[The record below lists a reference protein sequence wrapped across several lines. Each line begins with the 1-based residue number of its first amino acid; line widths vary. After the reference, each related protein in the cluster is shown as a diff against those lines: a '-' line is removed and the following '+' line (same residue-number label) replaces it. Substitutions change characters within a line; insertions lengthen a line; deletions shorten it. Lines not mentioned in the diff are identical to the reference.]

1 LLHLLQEFFVK
12 TIFAASLVFAC
23 FLFSFPALALEF
35 ETDTI
40 QTSSGALEITF
51 LGHASLLL
59 SFNGKNIYVDPVT
72 EFADFSK
79 QPRADIIL
87 VTHDHKDHFDMSAIE
102 ALRTDNTLIVL
113 TELCATQ
120 YKEGIVM
127 RNEDVKIVSGLK
139 IEGVP
144 AYNIV
149 HKRTS
154 GFPYHF
160 KGIGNA
166 YILTLGDKRVYV
178 AGDTEKIPE
187 MKELSDIDIAFL
199 PVSYPTT
206 MTVEMAADAVRT
218 IRPKIFYPYHY
229 NATDLTELV
238 DSLEDLSGTEVRIR
252 KMQ

>member
-1 LLHLLQEFFVK
+1 MKMIFVL
-12 TIFAASLVFAC
+12 SLVFVC
-23 FLFSFPALALEF
+23 FLFPFPALGQQY
-35 ETDTI
+35 ETDKI
-40 QTSSGALEITF
+40 GTSSDPIEITF

-59 SFNGKNIYVDPVT
+59 SFNGKNIYIDPVK
-72 EFADFSK
+72 EYADFSK
-79 QPRADIIL
+79 LPRADIIL
-87 VTHDHKDHFDMSAIE
+87 ITHDHKDHFDMDAIE
-102 ALRTDNTLIVL
+102 ELRTESTLVVL
-113 TELCATQ
+113 TELCATK

-160 KGIGNA
+160 KGIGNG

-187 MKELSDIDIAFL
+187 MKELTDIDVAFL
-199 PVSYPTT
+199 PVSYPST
-206 MTVEMAADAVRT
+206 MTVEMAADAVKT

-229 NATDLTELV
+229 NATNLTELV
-238 DSLEDLSGTEVRIR
+238 DSLKDQSDTEVRIR

>member
-1 LLHLLQEFFVK
+1 MK
-12 TIFAASLVFAC
+12 TILASSLVLVS
-23 FLFSFPALALEF
+23 FLFPFRTDAQQF
-35 ETDTI
+35 ETDKI
-40 QTSSGALEITF
+40 QTSSGPIEITF

-59 SFNGKNIYVDPVT
+59 SFDGKNIYIDPVS

-79 QPRADIIL
+79 QPKADIIL
-87 VTHDHKDHFDMSAIE
+87 ITHDHKDHFDMNAIE
-102 ALRTDNTLIVL
+102 ALRTDNTLVVL

-149 HKRTS
+149 HKRSS

-160 KGIGNA
+160 KGIGNG
-166 YILTLGDKRVYV
+166 YILTLGDKRLYV

-187 MKELSDIDIAFL
+187 MTELSDIDIAFL
-199 PVSYPTT
+199 PVNVPYT
-206 MTVEMAADAVRT
+206 MTVEMAADAVKT
-218 IRPKIFYPYHY
+218 IRPKIFYPYHFDG
-229 NATDLTELV
+229 TDLDELRDALKGQPDTEI
-238 DSLEDLSGTEVRIR
+238 RIR
-252 KMQ
+252 NMK

>member
-1 LLHLLQEFFVK
+1 MKIMV
-12 TIFAASLVFAC
+12 AVSLVLVL
-23 FLFSFPALALEF
+23 FLFALPACAQQF
-35 ETDTI
+35 ETDRI
-40 QTSSGALEITF
+40 QTSSGPLDITF
-51 LGHASLLL
+51 LGHASLLMT
-59 SFNGKNIYVDPVT
+59 FNGKNIYIDPVT

-79 QPRADIIL
+79 LPKADIIL

-102 ALRTDNTLIVL
+102 TLRSDNTLVVL
-113 TELCATQ
+113 TELCASQ

-149 HKRTS
+149 QKRSS

-160 KGIGNA
+160 KGIGNG
-166 YILTLGDKRVYV
+166 YILTFGDKRVYV

-199 PVSYPTT
+199 PVSTPTT

-229 NATDLTELV
+229 DGTDLSELL
-238 DSLEDLSGTEVRIR
+238 DALKDRADTEVRIR
-252 KMQ
+252 NMK

>member
-1 LLHLLQEFFVK
+1 MRVFF
-12 TIFAASLVFAC
+12 TASLVFFC
-23 FLFSFPALALEF
+23 VLFPHFALAQQV

-40 QTSSGALEITF
+40 ETSSGPLQISF
-51 LGHASLLL
+51 LGHASLLM
-59 SFNGKNIYVDPVT
+59 SFNSKNIYVDPVADV
-72 EFADFSK
+72 ADFSK
-79 QPRADIIL
+79 LPKADIIL
-87 VTHDHKDHFDMSAIE
+87 ITHDHKDHFDMNAIE
-102 ALRTDNTLIVL
+102 TLRTDNTLVVL
-113 TELCATQ
+113 TELCAAQ

-149 HKRTS
+149 NKRSS

-160 KGIGNA
+160 KGIGNG
-166 YILTLGDKRVYV
+166 YILTFGDKRVYV

-187 MKELSDIDIAFL
+187 MNELSDIDIAFL
-199 PVSYPTT
+199 PVSVPST
-206 MTVEMAADAVRT
+206 MTIEMAADAVKA

-229 NATDLTELV
+229 DGTNLNELQEALKNQ
-238 DSLEDLSGTEVRIR
+238 SETEVRIR